1 MLDILERYPIFVPYI
16 LIMSVIAIIVTVK
29 DKVAAIR
36 DRRRTPEKKLMLIS
50 ALGGSAAMLLT
61 MYLIRHKTRH
71 MKFMI
76 GIPLILT
83 LQIIIV
89 CYLDSVGVLM

>member
-16 LIMSVIAIIVTVK
+16 LIMSTIAIIVTLK
-29 DKVAAIR
+29 DKIAAIR

-71 MKFMI
+71 IKFML
-76 GIPLILT
+76 GIPLMFVLQAVIIYYLYSLGIL
-83 LQIIIV
+83 I
-89 CYLDSVGVLM
+89 

>member
-16 LIMSVIAIIVTVK
+16 LIMSAIAIFVTVK

-71 MKFMI
+71 LKFMI